1 MKNEMLLFTFDDSNI
16 SIHVIELC
24 IMLVCEEIKRNIFCI
39 PIIIIDHGEM
49 L

>member
-16 SIHVIELC
+16 SIHVIELF
-24 IMLVCEEIKRNIFCI
+24 CEEIKRNIFCI